1 MEVTV
6 KWSILALTVVQM
18 IGLASVASAES
29 AWVLWSKSVM
39 YHALSPQQMGDTE
52 GIGIAEIGGRF
63 WEAENAFNDRQ
74 QCVKEATN
82 YISMLENFKRKN
94 ENATVR
100 KDELAGRT
108 RLHVDDRDQNIK
120 TVLSAVCLP
129 EMVDPRP
136 RAKE

>member
-29 AWVLWSKSVM
+29 TWVLWSKTVS
-39 YHALSPQQMGDTE
+39 LEGETE
-52 GIGIAEIGGRF
+52 GVEDIGGKF
-63 WEAENAFNDRQ
+63 WEVQNAFKDRQ

-82 YISMLENFKRKN
+82 YISMLENFNRKN
-94 ENATVR
+94 EDATVR
-100 KDELAGRT
+100 KDEFAGRM
-108 RLHVDDRDQNIK
+108 RLHVFYRK
-120 TVLSAVCLP
+120 YKHTTSFSAVCLP
-129 EMVDPRP
+129 ETIDPRP

>member
-39 YHALSPQQMGDTE
+39 FMGNTE
-52 GIGIAEIGGRF
+52 GIGMEEIGGRF
-63 WEAENAFNDRQ
+63 WEAENAFKDRQ
-74 QCVKEATN
+74 QCVKETTN

-94 ENATVR
+94 EDATVR
-100 KDELAGRT
+100 KDELAGRI
-108 RLHVDDRDQNIK
+108 RLHVYDRDHK
-120 TVLSAVCLP
+120 TNNVFSAVCLP

>member
-39 YHALSPQQMGDTE
+39 HLNTE
-52 GIGIAEIGGRF
+52 GIGMEEIGGRF
-63 WEAENAFNDRQ
+63 WEVENAFKDRQ

-82 YISMLENFKRKN
+82 YISMLENFKRKK
-94 ENATVR
+94 EDATVR
-100 KDELAGRT
+100 KDELAGRI
-108 RLHVDDRDQNIK
+108 RLHVYDRDYK
-120 TVLSAVCLP
+120 TNTVFSAVCLP
-129 EMVDPRP
+129 EMVDPRL

>member
-18 IGLASVASAES
+18 IGLASVASGES

-39 YHALSPQQMGDTE
+39 YMGNTE
-52 GIGIAEIGGRF
+52 GIGIEEIGGRF
-63 WEAENAFNDRQ
+63 WEAENAFKDRQ

-94 ENATVR
+94 EDATVR
-100 KDELAGRT
+100 KDELAGRI
-108 RLHVDDRDQNIK
+108 RLHVDDRVHK
-120 TVLSAVCLP
+120 TKAVFSAVCLP

>member
-1 MEVTV
+1 M
-6 KWSILALTVVQM
+6 KWSILAFTVVQM
-18 IGLASVASAES
+18 IGLASVVSGES

-39 YHALSPQQMGDTE
+39 YTGNTE
-52 GIGIAEIGGRF
+52 GIGIEEIGGRF
-63 WEAENAFNDRQ
+63 WEVENAFKDRQ

-94 ENATVR
+94 EDATVR
-100 KDELAGRT
+100 KDELAGRI
-108 RLHVDDRDQNIK
+108 RLHVDDRDHKTK
-120 TVLSAVCLP
+120 TVFSAVCLP

>member
-39 YHALSPQQMGDTE
+39 SPALSPQQMGDTE
-52 GIGIAEIGGRF
+52 GIGIGEIGGRF
-63 WEAENAFNDRQ
+63 WEAENAFKDRQ
-74 QCVKEATN
+74 QCVKETTN

-94 ENATVR
+94 EDATVR
-100 KDELAGRT
+100 KDELAGRI
-108 RLHVDDRDQNIK
+108 RLHVYDRDHK
-120 TVLSAVCLP
+120 TNNVFSAVCLP

>member
-6 KWSILALTVVQM
+6 KWSILILIVVQM

-39 YHALSPQQMGDTE
+39 YTGNTE
-52 GIGIAEIGGRF
+52 GLGIEEIGGRF
-63 WEAENAFNDRQ
+63 WEVENAFKDRQ
-74 QCVKEATN
+74 QCAKEATN

-94 ENATVR
+94 EDSTVR
-100 KDELAGRT
+100 KDEFAGRT
-108 RLHVDDRDQNIK
+108 RLHVDDRDHK
-120 TVLSAVCLP
+120 AKRVFSAVCLP

>member
-39 YHALSPQQMGDTE
+39 FMGNTE
-52 GIGIAEIGGRF
+52 GIGMEEIGGRF
-63 WEAENAFNDRQ
+63 WEAENAFKDRQ
-74 QCVKEATN
+74 QCVKETTN

-100 KDELAGRT
+100 KDELAGRI